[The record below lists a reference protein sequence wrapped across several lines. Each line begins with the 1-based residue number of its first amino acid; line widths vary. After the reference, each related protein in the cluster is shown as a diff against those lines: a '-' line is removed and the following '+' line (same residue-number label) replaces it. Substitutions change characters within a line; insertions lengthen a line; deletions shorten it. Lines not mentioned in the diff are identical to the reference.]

1 MRYHSLARQSPV
13 TDFRTATLDGQAPD
27 GSLYFPTQNPVWT
40 KDFIDALPSLPK
52 DEMALRVM
60 HPYVGDA
67 IPETELLRIV
77 HQTLDFPIP
86 LRPVTDDI
94 ACLEL
99 FHGPTLAFKDVGA
112 RFMSRCLG
120 WFAQNRDQRTVVLV
134 ATSGDTGG
142 AVAHGFHHVPGI
154 DVVIL
159 YPSGKVSPV
168 QEKQLTTLGGNT
180 HALEVS
186 GDFDDCQRLVKTAF
200 ADASLRARLALS
212 SANSINVARWLPQQ
226 LYYIL
231 AWQQWPHRPTP
242 PVISVPSGNFGNL
255 CAGMMAWRSGLPV
268 ARFIA
273 ACNANDTVPRFLDGQ
288 GYKPRKAIP
297 THANAMDVADPS
309 NFVRILEL
317 LGKSP
322 EACRSIL
329 SAATFDDAQTS
340 AAIRTVHQHDHYL
353 LDPHGAIGYLA
364 LDEWQRKHQG
374 QKGYFL
380 GTAHP
385 VKFPDCVE
393 QATGQPI
400 PLPDAV
406 LGIMAGQKQSTPI
419 PPRYDAVKA
428 FLETLI

>member
-1 MRYHSLARQSPV
+1 
-13 TDFRTATLDGQAPD
+13 
-27 GSLYFPTQNPVWT
+27 
-40 KDFIDALPSLPK
+40 
-52 DEMALRVM
+52 
-60 HPYVGDA
+60 
-67 IPETELLRIV
+67 
-77 HQTLDFPIP
+77 
-86 LRPVTDDI
+86 
-94 ACLEL
+94 
-99 FHGPTLAFKDVGA
+99 
-112 RFMSRCLG
+112 
-120 WFAQNRDQRTVVLV
+120 
-134 ATSGDTGG
+134 
-142 AVAHGFHHVPGI
+142 
-154 DVVIL
+154 
-159 YPSGKVSPV
+159 
-168 QEKQLTTLGGNT
+168 
-180 HALEVS
+180 
-186 GDFDDCQRLVKTAF
+186 
-200 ADASLRARLALS
+200 
-212 SANSINVARWLPQQ
+212 
-226 LYYIL
+226 
-231 AWQQWPHRPTP
+231 
-242 PVISVPSGNFGNL
+242 
-255 CAGMMAWRSGLPV
+255 V

-273 ACNANDTVPRFLDGQ
+273 ACNANDTVPRFLEGQ

-340 AAIRTVHQHDHYL
+340 AAIRTVHHHDHYL